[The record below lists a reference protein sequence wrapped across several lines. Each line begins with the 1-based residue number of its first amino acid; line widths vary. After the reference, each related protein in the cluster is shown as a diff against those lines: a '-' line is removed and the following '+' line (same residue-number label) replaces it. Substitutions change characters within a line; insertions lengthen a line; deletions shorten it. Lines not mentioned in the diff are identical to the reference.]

1 MSFDFPQAIAQLIFD
16 RWGEVSF
23 APGYQPSAR
32 PPLAVL
38 TTLLN
43 NCFFASLKREEGRA
57 VQFDLAL
64 CLPSALPDPA
74 FRYSEF
80 TKIFNLIRFEK
91 RNLSVNELVRLAP
104 ACNPAKTVVL
114 SGYDGTTDEVYL
126 WGIADLGWQPCT
138 DLADLRV
145 RVISPGEINVSLH
158 GRLLG
163 SYKDGRIL
171 QPERALINTGLIYA
185 FFKDTSLGLCREVKA
200 ATGRERNDEPDHERD
215 YRAMPYLFALQ
226 EIIDR
231 MQRLK
236 HGGCILVVPE
246 DASEGN
252 LPNVAV
258 KYRCRDQTV
267 WNCLRGKLIL
277 HDRFFAALEESRA
290 GKCNAEEVES
300 LQSQRQ
306 DVENGLRDSLDVL
319 ARLTAVDGAV
329 VMTRKFELLGFGAVI
344 QLPQAAEY
352 KVSRCEDRGATELR
366 EIEIES
372 YGTRHR
378 SAFEFCY
385 RCNPS
390 VAIVVSQDGGVKMV
404 RRVGDSVYFWK
415 NLPFDL
421 SAEI

>member
-1 MSFDFPQAIAQLIFD
+1 
-16 RWGEVSF
+16 
-23 APGYQPSAR
+23 
-32 PPLAVL
+32 
-38 TTLLN
+38 
-43 NCFFASLKREEGRA
+43 
-57 VQFDLAL
+57 
-64 CLPSALPDPA
+64 
-74 FRYSEF
+74 
-80 TKIFNLIRFEK
+80 
-91 RNLSVNELVRLAP
+91 
-104 ACNPAKTVVL
+104 
-114 SGYDGTTDEVYL
+114 
-126 WGIADLGWQPCT
+126 
-138 DLADLRV
+138 
-145 RVISPGEINVSLH
+145 
-158 GRLLG
+158 
-163 SYKDGRIL
+163 
-171 QPERALINTGLIYA
+171 
-185 FFKDTSLGLCREVKA
+185 
-200 ATGRERNDEPDHERD
+200 
-215 YRAMPYLFALQ
+215 
-226 EIIDR
+226 
-231 MQRLK
+231 
-236 HGGCILVVPE
+236 
-246 DASEGN
+246 
-252 LPNVAV
+252 
-258 KYRCRDQTV
+258 V